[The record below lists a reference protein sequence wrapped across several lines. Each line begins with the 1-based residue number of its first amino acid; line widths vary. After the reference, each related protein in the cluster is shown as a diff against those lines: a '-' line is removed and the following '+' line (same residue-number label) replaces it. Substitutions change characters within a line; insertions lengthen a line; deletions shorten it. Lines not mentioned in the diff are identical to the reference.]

1 MRRQGVRFS
10 SSDAASISEHRH
22 AVLTSTAEAAVTQLQ
37 LRAQDRPH
45 HLRRAATQR
54 RVSVYDASPR
64 RPPRRGKVG
73 TGRVGNPAR
82 IGEQAREDF
91 VQRKMHWK
99 QQAPRSTRA
108 MTLGSGRKW
117 LLVTRAVSRARFM
130 VTSLCRRGGGHRRG
144 VLPGTARPQHAAPGT
159 ANSSTRRVIAP
170 VLMPPVVNRA
180 SYSLVT
186 HTGNRKRKHRARG
199 HAARR
204 RHHTDAGARPGS
216 NTRTSQSTRHT
227 QPCRL
232 QRRRR
237 INRRSENVSREPPS
251 TAARC
256 RGRPENRHRRA
267 AAPRSSSYPPHPM
280 VRGRRAWLHEPAD
293 EEERAGI
300 QGAATRE
307 KEHQVYGFGGPQQY
321 LFVDRF
327 ELILLS
333 VEVVRARRQGP
344 SCRRLTA
351 GPTRQ
356 APARMTYTL
365 IGRAIMAA
373 DDACRGPSL

>member
-1 MRRQGVRFS
+1 
-10 SSDAASISEHRH
+10 
-22 AVLTSTAEAAVTQLQ
+22 VTQLQ
-37 LRAQDRPH
+37 LRARDRPH

-130 VTSLCRRGGGHRRG
+130 VTSLCRRG
-144 VLPGTARPQHAAPGT
+144 
-159 ANSSTRRVIAP
+159 STRRVIAP

-199 HAARR
+199 HAAQR

-216 NTRTSQSTRHT
+216 DTRTSQSTRHT

-300 QGAATRE
+300 QGAASRE
-307 KEHQVYGFGGPQQY
+307 KEHQVHGFGGPQ
-321 LFVDRF
+321 
-327 ELILLS
+327 
-333 VEVVRARRQGP
+333 
-344 SCRRLTA
+344 
-351 GPTRQ
+351 
-356 APARMTYTL
+356 
-365 IGRAIMAA
+365 
-373 DDACRGPSL
+373 